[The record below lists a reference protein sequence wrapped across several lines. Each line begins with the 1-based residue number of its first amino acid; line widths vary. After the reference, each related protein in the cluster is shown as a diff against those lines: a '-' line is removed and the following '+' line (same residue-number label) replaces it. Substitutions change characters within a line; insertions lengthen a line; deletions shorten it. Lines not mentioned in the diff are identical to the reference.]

1 MLAGVPLGGVE
12 VAGAF
17 DGVGEV
23 VPPAP
28 AGAGFVPD
36 GLTTGVFLGFG
47 MLEPTPLVCDLAL
60 CRIMCAVRICCC

>member
-28 AGAGFVPD
+28 AGAGFVC
-36 GLTTGVFLGFG
+36 GAFAFLVFG